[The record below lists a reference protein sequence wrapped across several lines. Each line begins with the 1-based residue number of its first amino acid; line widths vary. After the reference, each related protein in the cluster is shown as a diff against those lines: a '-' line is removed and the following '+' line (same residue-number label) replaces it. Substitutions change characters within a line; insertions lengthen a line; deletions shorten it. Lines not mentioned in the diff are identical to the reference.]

1 MRGIYIYIY
10 MFTGRVD
17 DIAFDDEE
25 YMKMAGHHWNHVR

>member
-1 MRGIYIYIY
+1 

-25 YMKMAGHHWNHVR
+25 YMKRAGLASSSSQTTNK